1 MIRKPGGCFEIMKD
15 RHGFV
20 LGALRRK
27 RYTEYEF
34 DIEPGGTLFVYT
46 DGAAEATD
54 RDNRLFG
61 TERMLGALN
70 LEPAASPEVLLTNM
84 KSAIDGFVGEA
95 PQFDDLT
102 MLCIKYNGKK
112 EEER

>member
-1 MIRKPGGCFEIMKD
+1 
-15 RHGFV
+15 
-20 LGALRRK
+20 
-27 RYTEYEF
+27 
-34 DIEPGGTLFVYT
+34 
-46 DGAAEATD
+46 
-54 RDNRLFG
+54 
-61 TERMLGALN
+61 MLGALN